1 MKKVS
6 FRVRNFD
13 KEQFLTYNIE
23 NDAVLDEEVL
33 DFLEDEEP
41 KGLVP
46 IIFEEGEEEDTF
58 SYNVT
63 DKIRLC
69 ELSNQEINA
78 EMVLMVMRGLVLAL
92 IDMAEYRI
100 PLSYLVLHR
109 NYIYINSEYE
119 VEFICIPLEEMK
131 EETDL
136 NVFLRNFI
144 ASLRF
149 DACES
154 GDYVARLL
162 TYINTPGLF
171 NMRNLVTLIE
181 ELMDTMGIAIPEDS
195 SADIYVDYEEVLE
208 VAEEAEETEEVSQA
222 EEKEAEEV
230 PRAEVEEAEEVPQAE
245 AEELEE
251 VPQAEVE
258 ELEEVPQAEV
268 EEAEEVP
275 QAEAEEIEEVPQ
287 AEAEEIEEVP
297 QAEAEEIEEVVQSE
311 AEEIEDT
318 TQAQTGAIFAPETET
333 MTTDEEAESII
344 ESLKKQVQEAKA
356 TSVKTEEKVSPK
368 KPTFKTRTTSASGV
382 IQDDFEEF
390 LAEQEL
396 EERRAKREETG
407 LKIKK
412 NIKVNRA
419 SVMMNTQEESR
430 QLEMT
435 KEVVLD
441 EDDAEEEVVSNS
453 ILSQTIGATGIL
465 KGADIPKAMP
475 YLVRVNTEERVMI
488 TKQTFKIGKASMG
501 VDYTVKGNS
510 AVSRVHAIIT
520 SKDDVYYVKDN
531 KSTNHTFVNGKILDE
546 GDNELLTHDCKIVL
560 GDEEFVFKLR

>member
-1 MKKVS
+1 M
-6 FRVRNFD
+6 
-13 KEQFLTYNIE
+13 
-23 NDAVLDEEVL
+23 
-33 DFLEDEEP
+33 
-41 KGLVP
+41 
-46 IIFEEGEEEDTF
+46 
-58 SYNVT
+58 
-63 DKIRLC
+63 
-69 ELSNQEINA
+69 
-78 EMVLMVMRGLVLAL
+78 
-92 IDMAEYRI
+92 
-100 PLSYLVLHR
+100 
-109 NYIYINSEYE
+109 
-119 VEFICIPLEEMK
+119 
-131 EETDL
+131 
-136 NVFLRNFI
+136 
-144 ASLRF
+144 
-149 DACES
+149 
-154 GDYVARLL
+154 
-162 TYINTPGLF
+162 
-171 NMRNLVTLIE
+171 
-181 ELMDTMGIAIPEDS
+181 
-195 SADIYVDYEEVLE
+195 
-208 VAEEAEETEEVSQA
+208 
-222 EEKEAEEV
+222 
-230 PRAEVEEAEEVPQAE
+230 
-245 AEELEE
+245 
-251 VPQAEVE
+251 
-258 ELEEVPQAEV
+258 
-268 EEAEEVP
+268 
-275 QAEAEEIEEVPQ
+275 
-287 AEAEEIEEVP
+287 P